1 MVDLM
6 IVSWLSIP
14 VSLAASAG
22 LYLLKQRF

>member
-14 VSLAASAG
+14 ISIAASTG